1 MRRGRKEAGKEP
13 AEMGR
18 GWNGQEYEDSWRFE
32 EIIEKDR
39 KREEKLKA
47 ERMVESRKM
56 ADEMF
61 EADMKS
67 VGKGQGDH
75 VVLQNHPACACA
87 DWIKEW
93 ECMFEKLIKIN

>member
-1 MRRGRKEAGKEP
+1 
-13 AEMGR
+13 
-18 GWNGQEYEDSWRFE
+18 
-32 EIIEKDR
+32 
-39 KREEKLKA
+39 
-47 ERMVESRKM
+47 M

-61 EADMKS
+61 EAVMKS

-93 ECMFEKLIKIN
+93 ELMFEKLKKNNSKIKDLAIKVKKATKELDRIKDEKSETR